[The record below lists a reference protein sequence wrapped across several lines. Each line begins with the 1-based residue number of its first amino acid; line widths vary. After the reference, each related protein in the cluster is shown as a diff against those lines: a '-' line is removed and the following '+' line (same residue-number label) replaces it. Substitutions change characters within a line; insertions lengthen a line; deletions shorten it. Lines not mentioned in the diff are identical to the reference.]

1 MHAGNPISI
10 SPPVKWQSIRERTI
24 RENGNWTRNWK
35 RGRYITGKG
44 GGQGTLESFV
54 SYIYFSITSR
64 RCYYRFLP
72 RITTTDRDETR
83 RFVEI
88 RHFHSLVRPINF
100 IAVCGYTTAWIV
112 VVGGGRASERASE
125 ATERYENSS
134 ARARTPPLD
143 E

>member
-35 RGRYITGKG
+35 RRYITGKG
-44 GGQGTLESFV
+44 GGQGTPGSFV

-64 RCYYRFLP
+64 RRYYRFLP

-88 RHFHSLVRPINF
+88 RHFHSPNKLYRCLRLHHGVDS
-100 IAVCGYTTAWIV
+100 GSG
-112 VVGGGRASERASE
+112 GGGRASERARQRKGMKIAVLALE
-125 ATERYENSS
+125 HRH
-134 ARARTPPLD
+134 
-143 E
+143 